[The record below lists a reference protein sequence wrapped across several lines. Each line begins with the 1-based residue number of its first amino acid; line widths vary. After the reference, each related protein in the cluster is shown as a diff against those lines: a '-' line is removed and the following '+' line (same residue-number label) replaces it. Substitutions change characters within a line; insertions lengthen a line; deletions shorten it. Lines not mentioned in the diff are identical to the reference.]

1 MEHSYAIS
9 FSSIKY
15 HLIYHLTCTCNYQR
29 TTKRKLK
36 FSLPLLKKLFVV
48 LWKQIT
54 IEYQEIMRINKL
66 QCLNNCK
73 FLPYRSYPEEHLI
86 KGKAYC
92 LTMATILKPQNTS
105 CVVILVQKILKYTCS
120 SKLKDF
126 FSVHTTNSYL
136 LLVLICR
143 YCISQTF
150 PQNFMDSKLR
160 SLNSLKS
167 RRTSEVYFKMLQKRK
182 RKFQFKFCWPIF
194 VWQNFSR
201 ARLCE
206 NEHRAQQPTT
216 YIMRPACIDPSYQ
229 SRPAPPQYH
238 YQQGL

>member
-1 MEHSYAIS
+1 MKTNNHRIS
-9 FSSIKY
+9 
-15 HLIYHLTCTCNYQR
+15 R
-29 TTKRKLK
+29 
-36 FSLPLLKKLFVV
+36 
-48 LWKQIT
+48 
-54 IEYQEIMRINKL
+54 MRINRL
-66 QCLNNCK
+66 QFLKNCEY
-73 FLPYRSYPEEHLI
+73 LPFPIISRSILYRERLI
-86 KGKAYC
+86 VWPWQRFYSHK
-92 LTMATILKPQNTS
+92 THQ
-105 CVVILVQKILKYTCS
+105 CVVFLVQKILKYTCS

-216 YIMRPACIDPSYQ
+216 YIMRPACLDPSYQ